1 MIKSTHHKLS
11 DSLKEAKSCG
21 VRGLLLKLQRKKN
34 DFYNSFKAL
43 IYYIEC
49 LYLLNSIDP
58 NFLNRSRELI
68 ARQNGYTQIRSLS
81 LPFSVETF
89 QGNETE
95 QNLFKFIFHLIR
107 RDDLFKID
115 IDVEFMQPQQMND
128 QYKKILQVFN

>member
-11 DSLKEAKSCG
+11 DALKEAKSCG

-43 IYYIEC
+43 IYYFEC

-68 ARQNGYTQIRSLS
+68 ARQNGYT
-81 LPFSVETF
+81 
-89 QGNETE
+89 
-95 QNLFKFIFHLIR
+95 
-107 RDDLFKID
+107 
-115 IDVEFMQPQQMND
+115 
-128 QYKKILQVFN
+128 